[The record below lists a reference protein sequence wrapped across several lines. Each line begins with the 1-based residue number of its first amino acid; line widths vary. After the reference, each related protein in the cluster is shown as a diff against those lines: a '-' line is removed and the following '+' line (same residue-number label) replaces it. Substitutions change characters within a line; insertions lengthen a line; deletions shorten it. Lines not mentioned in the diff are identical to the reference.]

1 MHATA
6 DSKTIRR
13 YSGPQIKGNINHDL
27 LTSWFPRRVS
37 RRCPAIMFA
46 ANRTESVIGR
56 IMFLTISIITIKGI
70 NTGGVPLGTKWAK
83 KFVILLII
91 LYRINLTQRG
101 KAKERVIAKCLV
113 AVKVN
118 DKRPTVLFTIINEK
132 ILTNKIILIFLPF
145 RRTENSLFI
154 VKIIFLN
161 KTVEEL
167 EKTQ

>member
-1 MHATA
+1 
-6 DSKTIRR
+6 
-13 YSGPQIKGNINHDL
+13 
-27 LTSWFPRRVS
+27 
-37 RRCPAIMFA
+37 MFA

-154 VKIIFLN
+154 VKITFLN

>member
-1 MHATA
+1 
-6 DSKTIRR
+6 
-13 YSGPQIKGNINHDL
+13 
-27 LTSWFPRRVS
+27 
-37 RRCPAIMFA
+37 MFA